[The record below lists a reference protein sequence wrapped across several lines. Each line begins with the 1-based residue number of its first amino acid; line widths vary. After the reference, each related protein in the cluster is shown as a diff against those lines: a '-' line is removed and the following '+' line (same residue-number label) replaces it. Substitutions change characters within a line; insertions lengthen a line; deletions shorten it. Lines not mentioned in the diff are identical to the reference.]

1 MCSKCKGGRTTDV
14 LCSTYVCPLRMER
27 TEEEEKEEKKKNKLA
42 SISPLNPQISHCR
55 VQTFFRFSTYHH
67 WMPASNAQSA
77 LLTSSPDVYRHQSG
91 TGNKD
96 CRPETRVLYLTKVPA
111 SVGTK
116 DNPFGDRIHATKAP
130 NVLSVPNNR
139 PGFKPF
145 SLETICT
152 GSSRH
157 EVQYYPVHE
166 LGPYR
171 SREKLVCT
179 TFYLSY

>member
-116 DNPFGDRIHATKAP
+116 DNPLGIGSMRQKPQTSCPFLITARDSNPFHWKQYALGHLGMRCNTIPCMSWDHTGHVR
-130 NVLSVPNNR
+130 NWYVLHS
-139 PGFKPF
+139 
-145 SLETICT
+145 T
-152 GSSRH
+152 
-157 EVQYYPVHE
+157 
-166 LGPYR
+166 
-171 SREKLVCT
+171 
-179 TFYLSY
+179 